1 MKTKFIGLE
10 GFNEIESLSTEKK
23 KSTRKSVQ
31 PSVAYKTVRFVKR
44 ASVYFAKTVSKKF
57 SEISAR
63 FIGKKSDRL
72 TAKAVKNVKAKR
84 NISVLDKCY
93 TENRNGAKGE
103 FTSSLKDAVSG
114 ISFVSG
120 SKKHAH
126 SAPASAYRT
135 HTILKKKAVLA
146 VVACASAIML
156 SCVTVASALDS
167 YDNTPKVITTSSSV
181 KTAPSGNNDNGSED
195 TVKYNSVFASTSDEA
210 TNTLGSGAYASI
222 TKALLNDN
230 IGNGC
235 SGLYIDG
242 KLIGATSETDALN
255 AALDKVLTDYK
266 EGYDDETTTEF
277 ANDVVVKDGSFAED
291 DIMTVSEI
299 MAAAEGKFSI
309 ALSTDIVYTREIEYE
324 VKTEYDDSQSPSYK
338 KVKTEGKNGEEEV
351 TIRTTFT
358 DGMQTDAVET
368 DTKVITK
375 AVDEVVVK
383 GSKDGIVEESS
394 SVSKSGSGSSA
405 SGSFCWPVPYTH
417 SVSSYFEW
425 RWGRM
430 HNGIDIA
437 SGGISGQP
445 IVASDGGAVIQ
456 AGDKGDGYG
465 NYVIIDHGN
474 GYQTLYGHC
483 SSLAVS
489 YGQHVSQGETI
500 GYVGSTGNSTGPHL
514 HFEIIYNSNKL
525 NPLQFVS

>member
-10 GFNEIESLSTEKK
+10 GFNEIESLSTKKK
-23 KSTRKSVQ
+23 KSTGKSVQ

-44 ASVYFAKTVSKKF
+44 ASVCLAKTVSKKF
-57 SEISAR
+57 AEFSAR

-72 TAKAVKNVKAKR
+72 TAKAVKNARAVKRA
-84 NISVLDKCY
+84 SVLDKCY

-103 FTSSLKDAVSG
+103 FTSSLKDVVSG
-114 ISFVSG
+114 VSIMSG
-120 SKKHAH
+120 RKKYAH
-126 SAPASAYRT
+126 SAPASACRT
-135 HTILKKKAVLA
+135 HTILKKRAVLA

-156 SCVTVASALDS
+156 SCVTVASALDTH
-167 YDNTPKVITTSSSV
+167 DNTPKVITTSSAVQSSV
-181 KTAPSGNNDNGSED
+181 SGNNDNGSADNE
-195 TVKYNSVFASTSDEA
+195 KLNSVFTSTADEA
-210 TNTLGSGAYASI
+210 INTLGSGAYASI

-242 KLIGATSETDALN
+242 NLIGATRETDALK

-277 ANDVVVKDGSFAED
+277 ANDVVVKGGSFEED
-291 DIMTVSEI
+291 EIMTVPEI
-299 MAAAEGKFSI
+299 MASAEGKFSI
-309 ALSTDIVYTREIEYE
+309 ALSTDIVYTREISYE
-324 VKTEYDDSQSPSYK
+324 VKTEYDDSQSSSYK

-368 DTKVITK
+368 DSKVITK

-383 GSKDGIVEESS
+383 GSKDGVVEESS
-394 SVSKSGSGSSA
+394 SVSKSSSGSSA
-405 SGSFCWPVPYTH
+405 SGTFCWPVPYTH
-417 SVSSYFEW
+417 SVSSYYEW

-445 IVASDGGAVIQ
+445 IVASDGGTVIQ

-474 GYQTLYGHC
+474 GYKTLYGHC

-489 YGQHVSQGETI
+489 YGQYVSQGETI

>member
-10 GFNEIESLSTEKK
+10 GFNEIESLSTKKK
-23 KSTRKSVQ
+23 KSTGKTVQ

-44 ASVYFAKTVSKKF
+44 ASVYFAKSVSKKF
-57 SEISAR
+57 AEVSTS

-72 TAKAVKNVKAKR
+72 TAKAVKNVR
-84 NISVLDKCY
+84 VERRVSVLDKCY

-114 ISFVSG
+114 VSIMSG
-120 SKKHAH
+120 RKKYAH

-135 HTILKKKAVLA
+135 HTILKKRAVLA

-156 SCVTVASALDS
+156 SCVTVASALDT
-167 YDNTPKVITTSSSV
+167 YDNTPKVITTSSAVQSYV
-181 KTAPSGNNDNGSED
+181 SGNNDNGSED
-195 TVKYNSVFASTSDEA
+195 NEELNSVFTSTADEA
-210 TNTLGSGAYASI
+210 INTLGSGAYASI

-242 KLIGATSETDALN
+242 NLIGATRETDALK

-277 ANDVVVKDGSFAED
+277 ANDVVVKGGSFAEE
-291 DIMTVSEI
+291 DIMTVPEI
-299 MAAAEGKFSI
+299 MASAEGKFSI
-309 ALSTDIVYTREIEYE
+309 ALSTDIVYTREISYE
-324 VKTEYDDSQSPSYK
+324 VKTEYDDSQSSSYK

-383 GSKDGIVEESS
+383 GSKDGVVEESS
-394 SVSKSGSGSSA
+394 SVSKSSFGSSA
-405 SGSFCWPVPYTH
+405 SGTFCWPVPYTH
-417 SVSSYFEW
+417 SISSYYEW

-445 IVASDGGAVIQ
+445 IVASDGGTVIQ

-474 GYQTLYGHC
+474 GYKTLYGHC

-489 YGQHVSQGETI
+489 YGQYVSQGDTI

>member
-23 KSTRKSVQ
+23 KATRKNTQ

-44 ASVYFAKTVSKKF
+44 ASVCLAKTISKKACAM
-57 SEISAR
+57 SAR

-72 TAKAVKNVKAKR
+72 AVKAVKAKKST
-84 NISVLDKCY
+84 SVLDKCY
-93 TENRNGAKGE
+93 NENRSGTKGE
-103 FTSSLKDAVSG
+103 FTNTLKDAVSG
-114 ISFVSG
+114 ISIVSAR
-120 SKKHAH
+120 KKYAH
-126 SAPASAYRT
+126 SAPASNYRA

-156 SCVTVASALDS
+156 SCVTVASALDAPA
-167 YDNTPKVITTSSSV
+167 NTPKVITTSSSV
-181 KTAPSGNNDNGSED
+181 KSAPLSDNNNSNEEAAKTNAVFTSTA
-195 TVKYNSVFASTSDEA
+195 DEA
-210 TNTLGSGAYASI
+210 TSTLGTGAYASI
-222 TKALLNDN
+222 TKALMNDN

-242 KLIGATSETDALN
+242 NLIGATSETDALN
-255 AALDKVLTDYK
+255 AALEQVLIDYK

-277 ANDVVVKDGSFAED
+277 ANDVVVKGGSFSED
-291 DIMTVSEI
+291 EIMTVSDI

-309 ALSTDIVYTREIEYE
+309 ALSTDIVYTREIDYE
-324 VKTEYDDSQSPSYK
+324 IKTEYDDSQSSSYK
-338 KVKTEGKNGEEEV
+338 KVKTEGEKGEEEV

-358 DGMQTDAVET
+358 DGMQTDAVEAE
-368 DTKVITK
+368 TKVIK
-375 AVDEVVVK
+375 EAVDEVVVK
-383 GSKDGIVEESS
+383 GSKNGVVEESS
-394 SVSKSGSGSSA
+394 SNTVSSSNTSA

-417 SVSSYFEW
+417 SISSYYEW

-437 SGGISGQP
+437 SSGISGQS
-445 IVASDGGAVIQ
+445 IVASDSGTVVQ
-456 AGDKGDGYG
+456 AGDNGDGYG
-465 NYVIIDHGN
+465 NCVIIDHGN

-483 SSLAVS
+483 SSVAVS
-489 YGQHVSQGETI
+489 YGQYVSQGDTV

-525 NPLQFVS
+525 NPLKFVS

>member
-10 GFNEIESLSTEKK
+10 GFNEIESLSTKKK
-23 KSTRKSVQ
+23 KSTGKTVQ

-44 ASVYFAKTVSKKF
+44 ASVYFAKSVSKKF
-57 SEISAR
+57 AEVSTR

-72 TAKAVKNVKAKR
+72 PAKAVKNVR
-84 NISVLDKCY
+84 VERRVSVLDKCY

-114 ISFVSG
+114 VSIMSG
-120 SKKHAH
+120 RKKYAH

-135 HTILKKKAVLA
+135 HTILKKRAVLA

-156 SCVTVASALDS
+156 SCVTVASALDT
-167 YDNTPKVITTSSSV
+167 YDNTPKVITTSSAVQSYV
-181 KTAPSGNNDNGSED
+181 SGNNDNGSED
-195 TVKYNSVFASTSDEA
+195 NEELNSVFTSTADEA
-210 TNTLGSGAYASI
+210 INTLGSGAYASI

-242 KLIGATSETDALN
+242 NLIGATRETDALK

-277 ANDVVVKDGSFAED
+277 ANDVVVKGGSFAEE
-291 DIMTVSEI
+291 DIMTVPEI
-299 MAAAEGKFSI
+299 MASAEGKFSI
-309 ALSTDIVYTREIEYE
+309 ALSTDIVYTREISYE
-324 VKTEYDDSQSPSYK
+324 VKTEYDDSQSSSYK

-368 DTKVITK
+368 DSKIITK

-383 GSKDGIVEESS
+383 GSKDGVVEESS
-394 SVSKSGSGSSA
+394 SVSKSSSGSSA
-405 SGSFCWPVPYTH
+405 SGTFCWPVPYTH
-417 SVSSYFEW
+417 SISSYYEW

-445 IVASDGGAVIQ
+445 IVASDGGTVIQ

-474 GYQTLYGHC
+474 GYKTLYGHC

-489 YGQHVSQGETI
+489 YGQYVSQGETI

>member
-10 GFNEIESLSTEKK
+10 GFNEIESLSTKRK
-23 KSTRKSVQ
+23 NATRKSAQ
-31 PSVAYKTVRFVKR
+31 PTVAYKTVRFVKR
-44 ASVYFAKTVSKKF
+44 ASVCLAKSARAKALK
-57 SEISAR
+57 ISAH

-72 TAKAVKNVKAKR
+72 TAKSVKAKKST
-84 NISVLDKCY
+84 SVLDNFY
-93 TENRNGAKGE
+93 NENRSGAKGE

-114 ISFVSG
+114 ISVVSAN
-120 SKKHAH
+120 KKHAH
-126 SAPASAYRT
+126 SAPTATYRT
-135 HTILKKKAVLA
+135 HTVLKKRAVLA
-146 VVACASAIML
+146 VVACATAIMF
-156 SCVTVASALDS
+156 SCVTVASAL
-167 YDNTPKVITTSSSV
+167 NAPENAPKVITSSV
-181 KTAPSGNNDNGSED
+181 AASTAPTTNNYESIEENVLNSN
-195 TVKYNSVFASTSDEA
+195 TVFSSTADEA
-210 TNTLGSGAYASI
+210 TNSLGSGAYASI
-222 TKALLNDN
+222 TKALINDN

-255 AALDKVLTDYK
+255 AALDKVLNDYK

-277 ANDVVVKDGSFAED
+277 ANDVVVKGGNFTEE

-299 MAAAEGKFSI
+299 MEAADGNFSI
-309 ALSTDIVYTREIEYE
+309 ALSTDIVYTRDINYEI
-324 VKTEYDDSQSPSYK
+324 KTEYDDSKSSSYK
-338 KVKTEGKNGEEEV
+338 KVKTEGKNGKEEV

-368 DTKVITK
+368 DSKVLSK

-394 SVSKSGSGSSA
+394 SSSKSSSSGST
-405 SGSFCWPVPYTH
+405 SGTFCWPLPYTH
-417 SVSSYFEW
+417 NITSNYEW

-430 HNGIDIA
+430 HWGIDISA
-437 SGGISGQP
+437 GGVYGQP
-445 IVASDGGAVIQ
+445 IVASDGGTVVQ
-456 AGDKGDGYG
+456 AGDNGDGYG

-474 GYQTLYGHC
+474 GYKTLYGHC
-483 SSLAVS
+483 SSVAVS
-489 YGQHVSQGETI
+489 YGQHVSQGDTI

>member
-10 GFNEIESLSTEKK
+10 GFNEIESLSTDKK
-23 KSTRKSVQ
+23 NATRKSAQ

-44 ASVYFAKTVSKKF
+44 ASVYLAKSAYKKI
-57 SEISAR
+57 SEVSAR
-63 FIGKKSDRL
+63 FIGKTSDRIA
-72 TAKAVKNVKAKR
+72 AKAVKAKKSP
-84 NISVLDKCY
+84 SVLDRCY
-93 TENRNGAKGE
+93 NENRNGLKGE

-114 ISFVSG
+114 ISVVSG
-120 SKKHAH
+120 SNKHAH
-126 SAPASAYRT
+126 SAPATSYRA

-156 SCVTVASALDS
+156 SCVTVASALDAPE
-167 YDNTPKVITTSSSV
+167 NVTKVITSSASV
-181 KTAPSGNNDNGSED
+181 KIVPTDNNDNNSEN
-195 TVKYNSVFASTSDEA
+195 TAVNSGAVFSATADEA
-210 TNTLGSGAYASI
+210 TSTLGSGAYASI
-222 TKALLNDN
+222 TKALMNDN

-277 ANDVVVKDGSFAED
+277 ANDVVVKGGSFSQDE
-291 DIMTVSEI
+291 IMTVSEI
-299 MAAAEGKFSI
+299 MSAAEGKFSI
-309 ALSTDIVYTREIEYE
+309 SLSTDIVYTREIDYE
-324 VKTEYDDSQSPSYK
+324 IKTEYDDSQSSSYK
-338 KVKTEGKNGEEEV
+338 KVKTEGKSGKEEV

-368 DTKVITK
+368 DSKVITK
-375 AVDEVVVK
+375 AVDEVVVR
-383 GSKDGIVEESS
+383 GSKDGIVEDSS
-394 SVSKSGSGSSA
+394 SSSKSSSSGST
-405 SGSFCWPVPYTH
+405 SGTFCWPLPYTH
-417 SVSSYFEW
+417 NITSEYEW

-430 HNGIDIA
+430 HWGIDIA
-437 SGGISGQP
+437 AGGVYGQP
-445 IVASDGGAVIQ
+445 IVASDGGTVVQ
-456 AGDKGDGYG
+456 AGDNGDGYG

-474 GYQTLYGHC
+474 GYKTLYGHC
-483 SSLAVS
+483 SSVAVS
-489 YGQHVSQGETI
+489 YGQHVSQGDTI